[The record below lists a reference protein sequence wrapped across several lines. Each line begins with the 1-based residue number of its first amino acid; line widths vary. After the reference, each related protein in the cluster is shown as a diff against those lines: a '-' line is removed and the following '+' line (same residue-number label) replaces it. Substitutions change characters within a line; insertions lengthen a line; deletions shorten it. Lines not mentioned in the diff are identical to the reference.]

1 MIDKLNKCII
11 ITMPWNEL
19 ETYLNDRLKGT
30 SPLVSHEQTIIDAHE
45 FYTLYKELIGTKIS
59 SIHVSNL
66 YMQLATGKYYS
77 AIDMDKQGPIQMY
90 VAQNIMHVGAAY
102 YIV

>member
-1 MIDKLNKCII
+1 MNWKLK
-11 ITMPWNEL
+11 
-19 ETYLNDRLKGT
+19 LNDRLKGT

-66 YMQLATGKYYS
+66 YMQLATVKYYS
-77 AIDMDKQGPIQMY
+77 AIDMDKQGSIQMWHKILCMLG
-90 VAQNIMHVGAAY
+90 QHI
-102 YIV
+102 IV

>member
-1 MIDKLNKCII
+1 MNWKLK
-11 ITMPWNEL
+11 
-19 ETYLNDRLKGT
+19 LNDRLKGT
-30 SPLVSHEQTIIDAHE
+30 SPLVSHEQAIAHE

-90 VAQNIMHVGAAY
+90 VAQNIMHVGITY